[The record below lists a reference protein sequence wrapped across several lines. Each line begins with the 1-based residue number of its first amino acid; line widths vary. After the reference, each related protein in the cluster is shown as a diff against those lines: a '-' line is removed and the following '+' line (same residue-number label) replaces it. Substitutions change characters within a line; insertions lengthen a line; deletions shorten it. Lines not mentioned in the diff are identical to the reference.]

1 MKPAVPCGTPCALPA
16 LPCPCVSPWSGF
28 FRFEGLTAAG
38 LRDERARLCVLLGPK
53 RAPERMP
60 RNRGV
65 GRERK

>member
-1 MKPAVPCGTPCALPA
+1 MRCLAERRARSLPFPA
-16 LPCPCVSPWSGF
+16 LVCPHGRAF

-38 LRDERARLCVLLGPK
+38 LRDESARLCVLLGPK

>member
-1 MKPAVPCGTPCALPA
+1 MRCLAERRARSLPFPA
-16 LPCPCVSPWSGF
+16 LVRPHGRAF
-28 FRFEGLTAAG
+28 LRLEGLTTAG
-38 LRDERARLCVLLGPK
+38 LRDARTRLCMLLGPK